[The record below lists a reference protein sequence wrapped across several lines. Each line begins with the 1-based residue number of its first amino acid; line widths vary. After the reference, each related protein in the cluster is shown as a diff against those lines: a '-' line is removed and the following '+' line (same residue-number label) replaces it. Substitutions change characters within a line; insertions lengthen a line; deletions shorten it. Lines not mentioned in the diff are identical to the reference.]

1 MCWGRARHSAA
12 TFDRSLYYLA
22 WRKNEE
28 KITFMMF
35 RVIFVQKRLFTLHL
49 RKATLVV
56 TPWETVCRI
65 LNRPL
70 LNIHECLTRE
80 TPRYRYFT
88 TNRLLDSCESRRR
101 LNNYTAFLL
110 TANETELCTL
120 LINSPYNRVLI
131 STCREPWY
139 YLCRL
144 IKMIVIS
151 ATRKSHARS

>member
-1 MCWGRARHSAA
+1 MCRGRARHSAA

-22 WRKNEE
+22 WRWGKNY
-28 KITFMMF
+28 
-35 RVIFVQKRLFTLHL
+35 VHDVQGNIRAKRLFTLRL

-120 LINSPYNRVLI
+120 FNKQPIQSRVNINVPRTLILFVSIN
-131 STCREPWY
+131 
-139 YLCRL
+139 
-144 IKMIVIS
+144 
-151 ATRKSHARS
+151 